1 MRKGRSSTF
10 RTRFGGKRWR
20 PVLRFARDVFVNGSA
35 ETVVIDVR
43 NADAPYLKVSISLRV
58 DDGAGTEP

>member
-1 MRKGRSSTF
+1 MATGASI
-10 RTRFGGKRWR
+10 
-20 PVLRFARDVFVNGSA
+20 ARDVFVNGSA